1 MFYELRHYQIQPG
14 HRDEWVEY
22 MEDVVIPFMT
32 SKGMVITASF
42 IDEAN
47 SGSYVW
53 MRRFEDEAH
62 RDRAYTAAYES
73 DEWKRNILPTVN
85 QWLIREET
93 TVTRLIPTP
102 KSPVR

>member
-1 MFYELRHYQIQPG
+1 MRRTLIATF
-14 HRDEWVEY
+14 
-22 MEDVVIPFMT
+22 
-32 SKGMVITASF
+32 
-42 IDEAN
+42 
-47 SGSYVW
+47 W

-102 KSPVR
+102 KVAGPLKTIRCQYGRGP